1 MNIAV
6 DLRALGGENI
16 SGVKVYLQNLLEEI
30 FRLDKKN
37 RYFLWFNSATEDFPQ
52 NLKIPKSP
60 RFKKIQTR
68 FSNRILNLQFL
79 ASRKFA
85 DELILAAE
93 NRPEKID
100 LFWLP
105 DPRPIALSPNC
116 RLVMTIHDLAS
127 ELFPEFFSLKTRLW
141 HKFINPRKIANSA
154 DRILAVSNFTKD
166 ELGRVWQIPAEKISV
181 TSLAAKVS
189 RSRFSPKNLPPK
201 FVLALSTL
209 EPRKNL
215 RTLIAAFAEFQKEN
229 STEIELLI
237 AGDFDSKIFADPKIP
252 KIQGVRFLGKISEAE
267 KFQLLAAAEVFC
279 FPSIYEGFGIPPLEA
294 MQCGTPVLAADIPAI
309 REVCGEAAK
318 FIPPK
323 NVDAWKVAL
332 AKILTNAELRKNLS
346 KRGLARAG
354 RFSWE
359 ETARKTIEVFN
370 NLVI

>member
-1 MNIAV
+1 
-6 DLRALGGENI
+6 
-16 SGVKVYLQNLLEEI
+16 
-30 FRLDKKN
+30 
-37 RYFLWFNSATEDFPQ
+37 
-52 NLKIPKSP
+52 
-60 RFKKIQTR
+60 
-68 FSNRILNLQFL
+68 
-79 ASRKFA
+79 
-85 DELILAAE
+85 
-93 NRPEKID
+93 
-100 LFWLP
+100 
-105 DPRPIALSPNC
+105 
-116 RLVMTIHDLAS
+116 MTIHDLAS